1 MTQLTI
7 SVANEAKY
15 KALLAFIA
23 QEGDIIIEN
32 KPQKA
37 KKTTFSATVK
47 SEVAAAP
54 KNKSKTMP
62 KMDLSQFCG
71 ILKPAQTIDQIDA
84 QLAELRQEWE
94 RNF

>member
-32 KPQKA
+32 KPQKI

-47 SEVAAAP
+47 SEPTV
-54 KNKSKTMP
+54 MP

-84 QLAELRQEWE
+84 QLAEMRQEWDAD
-94 RNF
+94 FCLTQIQ